1 MSDRLEE
8 QGQTK
13 RAIEAT
19 KEALQ
24 LMRPYAERYPDSEHG
39 RLYGVMQRDFA
50 RLTGSE
56 KPDTSDD
63 SE

>member
-1 MSDRLEE
+1 LFILATAIYCALHPDRPIVDYKGREVV
-8 QGQTK
+8 T
-13 RAIEAT
+13 
-19 KEALQ
+19 ALV
-24 LMRPYAERYPDSEHG
+24 EREIAC
-39 RLYGVMQRDFA
+39 LMQRDFA